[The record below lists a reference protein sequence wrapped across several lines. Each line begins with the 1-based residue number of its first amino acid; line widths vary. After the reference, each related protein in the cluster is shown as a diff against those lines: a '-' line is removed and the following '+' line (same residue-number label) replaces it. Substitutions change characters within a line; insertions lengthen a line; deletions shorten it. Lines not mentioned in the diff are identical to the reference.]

1 MSEEEKEIDLA
12 EGDDFEE
19 VSIFLDEETIK
30 KNTLYA
36 TMEE

>member
-1 MSEEEKEIDLA
+1 MSEEEKELDLL
-12 EGDDFEE
+12 ETDDFEE

-36 TMEE
+36 TIEE